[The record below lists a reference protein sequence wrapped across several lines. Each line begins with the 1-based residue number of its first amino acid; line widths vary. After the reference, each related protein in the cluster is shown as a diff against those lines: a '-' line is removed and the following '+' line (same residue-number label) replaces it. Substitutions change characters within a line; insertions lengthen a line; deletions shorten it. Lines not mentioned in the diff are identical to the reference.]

1 MPLIIADQQAAEDV
15 KNNEK
20 LSLYFNDL
28 ESYIHRLLYQ
38 PGYVASRSAA
48 RKASS
53 LFDDAQAL
61 LKENADWKRDAQ
73 ELQNQLQGLIDGV
86 QNDETTNQ
94 LVDSIQELG
103 DSLATAGQIGFGALR
118 AEGQGLYRDFM
129 DVIVPRVIGLIKEIP
144 VPRIEFKSEDV
155 DLVIDD
161 FNFESASFIP
171 DSIRFVAHNDLR
183 FTQGYATY
191 ASEYDSSV
199 RFRIQ
204 GLHFEASNIAFWV
217 NKKTGFW
224 PFEDYGLLD
233 FKFGPDGIDFDV
245 TLENADEGD
254 AETFFTVKDVDVKIR
269 DFDFSISKNYRW
281 FATWFAGPFLK
292 AFIKVCFFPRL
303 SG

>member
-1 MPLIIADQQAAEDV
+1 
-15 KNNEK
+15 
-20 LSLYFNDL
+20 
-28 ESYIHRLLYQ
+28 
-38 PGYVASRSAA
+38 
-48 RKASS
+48 

-86 QNDETTNQ
+86 KNDETTNQ

-161 FNFESASFIP
+161 FSFESASFIP
-171 DSIRFVAHNDLR
+171 DSVRFVAHNDLR

-245 TLENADEGD
+245 TLENADD
-254 AETFFTVKDVDVKIR
+254 SDSETFFTVKDVDVKIR
-269 DFDFSISKNYRW
+269 DFDFNISKNYRW

-292 AFIKVCFFPRL
+292 AFIKVSHLFLHFEIC
-303 SG
+303 